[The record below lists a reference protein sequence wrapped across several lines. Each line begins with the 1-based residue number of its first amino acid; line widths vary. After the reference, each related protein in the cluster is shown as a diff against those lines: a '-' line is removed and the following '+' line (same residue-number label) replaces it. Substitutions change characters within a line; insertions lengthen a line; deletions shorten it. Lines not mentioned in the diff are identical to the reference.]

1 MKQARSAFGRIAAQ
15 TAKQVL
21 LQRVR
26 DAERDIIFNE
36 YKDRQGQ
43 LIRGIVRRFEKGHN
57 LIVDLGKTEGILP
70 AREQTPRET
79 YRPGDR
85 IVAYVKNIDREA
97 RGPMIILSRQSPHLV
112 EKLFE
117 AEVPEI
123 YESIVKIV
131 GVAREPGS
139 RSKIA
144 VTSRD
149 ADVDPV
155 GACVGIKGSR
165 VQAVVQELRGEKID
179 IVPYDKDVAR
189 YIINAIQPAEVN
201 RVIVD
206 EADHRMELVVPDEK
220 LSLAI
225 GRKGQNVRL
234 ASQLTGW
241 RLDIVSESKFRQMED
256 EAMTQLAE
264 IDGMEDE
271 LAKNLFGLG
280 FRALDEIAE
289 AELAELASIEGVE
302 DEKRAKELRVAAE
315 GALERLRQER
325 IRRAVEQGGALNDR
339 EALLLIP
346 GMGTRMAQALE
357 DSGYRS
363 VRDIAREDPDRLSIK
378 SGLGHKKARQVWQG
392 AVDFQRTVAREVQ
405 EARERIE
412 QQRADLEAQAQADV
426 AAIAGHNA
434 DWVRRR
440 RRGRRRVKRTC
451 IGCRAIS
458 APEDLVRIV
467 AALEGGLVFDL
478 ARRTFGRGAWLHPDP
493 ACLAQAARGG
503 IDRAFRQPFGLNPPA
518 LTALFRTAASRRA
531 LVLIGAARRAQKLE
545 AGAAAVAEAI
555 ERRKVEL
562 LIVSTDASRRG
573 GA

>member
-1 MKQARSAFGRIAAQ
+1 MAQAAGYTEGLGSIVEQVAQEKGIDKKILIETMEAAILKAAQAAFGPNRELEARYNSDTGNIDLFQYMTVVEAVALPEREIAVDQARKHGLDADIGEELGFQVFWHPRDAERARQQDKEFGSVLDMKQARSQFGRIAAQ

-26 DAERDIIFNE
+26 DAERDIIHNE

-57 LIVDLGKTEGILP
+57 LIVDLGKTEGVLP

-85 IVAYVKNIDREA
+85 IVAYVKNIDRES

-123 YESIVKIV
+123 YEGIVKIV
-131 GVAREPGS
+131 SVAREPSS

-149 ADVDPV
+149 PDVDPV

-179 IVPYDKDVAR
+179 IVPYDKDPAR

-201 RVIVD
+201 RVVVD
-206 EADHRMELVVPDEK
+206 ESNHRMELVVPDEK

-256 EAMTQLAE
+256 EAMIQLAE
-264 IDGMEDE
+264 IEGMDEE

-289 AELAELASIEGVE
+289 AELAELATIEGVE
-302 DEKRAKELRVAAE
+302 DEERAGELQKAAE
-315 GALERLRQER
+315 RALERLRQER
-325 IRRAVEQGGALNDR
+325 IRRIAEQSGAISDHD
-339 EALLLIP
+339 ALLVVP
-346 GMGTRMAQALE
+346 GMGTRTAQALE
-357 DSGYRS
+357 ESGYKS
-363 VRDIAREDPDRLSIK
+363 VRDVAKEDPDRLAIK
-378 SGLGHKKARQVWQG
+378 SGLGNKKARQVWQG
-392 AVDFQRTVAREVQ
+392 AVDFQRTVAKEIQV
-405 EARERIE
+405 ARERLAE
-412 QQRADLEAQAQADV
+412 QRAGLDAQAQADV
-426 AAIAGHNA
+426 AASTGA
-434 DWVRRR
+434 
-440 RRGRRRVKRTC
+440 
-451 IGCRAIS
+451 
-458 APEDLVRIV
+458 ED
-467 AALEGGLVFDL
+467 E
-478 ARRTFGRGAWLHPDP
+478 
-493 ACLAQAARGG
+493 
-503 IDRAFRQPFGLNPPA
+503 
-518 LTALFRTAASRRA
+518 
-531 LVLIGAARRAQKLE
+531 E
-545 AGAAAVAEAI
+545 
-555 ERRKVEL
+555 
-562 LIVSTDASRRG
+562 VSEEES
-573 GA
+573 

>member
-1 MKQARSAFGRIAAQ
+1 MAAQTASFGDGLATIVEQVAQEKGIDKQVLIETMEAAILKAAQAAFGPDRELEARFNPDTGNIDLFQYMTVVENVGQPEREIGLDVARKHGLDAEIGEELGFQVFWHPRDADRAKQQDKEFGSVLDMKQARSAFGRIAAQ
-15 TAKQVL
+15 AAKQVL

-57 LIVDLGKTEGILP
+57 LVVDLGRTEGVLP

-79 YRPGDR
+79 FRPGDR

-123 YESIVKIV
+123 YEGIVKIV
-131 GVAREPGS
+131 SVAREPGS

-179 IVPYDKDVAR
+179 IVPWDKDPAR

-201 RVIVD
+201 KVIVD
-206 EADHRMELVVPDEK
+206 EGDHRMELVVPDEK

-241 RLDIVSESKFRQMED
+241 KLDIISESKFLQMEE
-256 EAMTQLAE
+256 EALVQLRE
-264 IDGMEDE
+264 IEGIGDE
-271 LAKNLFGLG
+271 LAKSMYRLG
-280 FRALDEIAE
+280 FRALEEIAE
-289 AELAELASIEGVE
+289 ASVEELVTIDGIETPERAEEL
-302 DEKRAKELRVAAE
+302 KRAAAGAMERV
-315 GALERLRQER
+315 RQER
-325 IRRAVEQGGALNDR
+325 IERATSR
-339 EALLLIP
+339 TEALSEEERLQFLQGI
-346 GMGTRMAQALE
+346 GQRTVQLVVEA
-357 DSGYRS
+357 GYRR
-363 VRDIAREDPDRLSIK
+363 VEDLAREDPDRLAIRT
-378 SGLGHKKARQVWQG
+378 GLGIKKARQIHES
-392 AVDFQRTVAREVQ
+392 ARHFIQDEWK
-405 EARERIE
+405 EIE
-412 QQRADLEAQAQADV
+412 KA
-426 AAIAGHNA
+426 
-434 DWVRRR
+434 
-440 RRGRRRVKRTC
+440 RVK
-451 IGCRAIS
+451 
-458 APEDLVRIV
+458 
-467 AALEGGLVFDL
+467 F
-478 ARRTFGRGAWLHPDP
+478 
-493 ACLAQAARGG
+493 
-503 IDRAFRQPFGLNPPA
+503 
-518 LTALFRTAASRRA
+518 AAS
-531 LVLIGAARRAQKLE
+531 
-545 AGAAAVAEAI
+545 AGSESEGSA
-555 ERRKVEL
+555 
-562 LIVSTDASRRG
+562 
-573 GA
+573 

>member
-1 MKQARSAFGRIAAQ
+1 
-15 TAKQVL
+15 
-21 LQRVR
+21 VR

-57 LIVDLGKTEGILP
+57 IVVDLGRTEGVLP

-85 IVAYVKNIDREA
+85 IVAFVKNIDRES

-123 YESIVKIV
+123 YEGIVKIV
-131 GVAREPGS
+131 SVAREPSS

-149 ADVDPV
+149 PDVDPV

-179 IVPYDKDVAR
+179 IVPYDKDPAR
-189 YIINAIQPAEVN
+189 YIINPIQPAEGN
-201 RVIVD
+201 RVVVA
-206 EADHRMELVVPDEK
+206 EANPRMELVVPDEK

-256 EAMTQLAE
+256 EAMIQLAE
-264 IDGMEDE
+264 IEGMDEE

-289 AELAELASIEGVE
+289 AELAELATIEGVE
-302 DEKRAKELRVAAE
+302 DEERAGELQKAAE
-315 GALERLRQER
+315 RALERLRQER
-325 IRRAVEQGGALNDR
+325 IRRIAEQSGAITDHD
-339 EALLLIP
+339 ALLVVP
-346 GMGTRMAQALE
+346 GMGTRTAQALE
-357 DSGYRS
+357 ESGYKS
-363 VRDIAREDPDRLSIK
+363 VRDVAKEDPDRLAIK
-378 SGLGHKKARQVWQG
+378 SGLGNKKARQVWQG
-392 AVDFQRTVAREVQ
+392 AVDFQRTVAKEIQV
-405 EARERIE
+405 ARERLAE
-412 QQRADLEAQAQADV
+412 QRAGLDAQAEADV
-426 AAIAGHNA
+426 AASTGA
-434 DWVRRR
+434 
-440 RRGRRRVKRTC
+440 
-451 IGCRAIS
+451 
-458 APEDLVRIV
+458 EDEEVG
-467 AALEGGLVFDL
+467 EEE
-478 ARRTFGRGAWLHPDP
+478 
-493 ACLAQAARGG
+493 
-503 IDRAFRQPFGLNPPA
+503 
-518 LTALFRTAASRRA
+518 S
-531 LVLIGAARRAQKLE
+531 
-545 AGAAAVAEAI
+545 
-555 ERRKVEL
+555 
-562 LIVSTDASRRG
+562 
-573 GA
+573 

>member
-1 MKQARSAFGRIAAQ
+1 MAAQAAAAGLGMDLGTIVEQVAQEKGIDKKVLIETMEAAILKAAQAAFGPTRELEARFNEESGNIDLFQYMTVVEDVAQPEREIALDVAVKHGLEAEIGEELGFQVFWHPRDAERARQQDKEFGSVLDMKQARSTFGRIAAQ

-57 LIVDLGKTEGILP
+57 IVVDLGKTEGVLP

-85 IVAYVKNIDREA
+85 IVAFVKNIDRES
-97 RGPMIILSRQSPHLV
+97 RGPMIILSRSQPNLV

-123 YESIVKIV
+123 YEGIVKIV

-144 VTSRD
+144 VTTRD
-149 ADVDPV
+149 SDVDPV

-179 IVPYDKDVAR
+179 IVPFDRDPAR

-201 RVIVD
+201 KVIVD

-241 RLDIVSESKFRQMED
+241 KLDIISESKFKQMED
-256 EAMTQLAE
+256 EALVVLKE
-264 IDGMEDE
+264 IDGVDEE
-271 LAKNLFGLG
+271 LAKAMYRLG
-280 FRALDEIAE
+280 FRALEEIAE
-289 AELAELASIEGVE
+289 AAIEELVTIEGVTSE
-302 DEKRAKELRVAAE
+302 ERAQELKAAAE
-315 GALERLRQER
+315 RTMERLRRDRIHRASSQIEPLSER
-325 IRRAVEQGGALNDR
+325 DKLRFV
-339 EALLLIP
+339 P
-346 GMGTRMAQALE
+346 GVGTRTVQLLE
-357 DSGYRS
+357 EAGYRT
-363 VRDIAREDPDRLSIK
+363 VQDLAREDADRLAIRT
-378 SGLGHKKARQVWQG
+378 GLGIKKARQIQVG
-392 AVDFQRTVAREVQ
+392 ASHFLST
-405 EARERIE
+405 EAREIDE
-412 QQRADLEAQAQADV
+412 
-426 AAIAGHNA
+426 
-434 DWVRRR
+434 
-440 RRGRRRVKRTC
+440 
-451 IGCRAIS
+451 
-458 APEDLVRIV
+458 
-467 AALEGGLVFDL
+467 
-478 ARRTFGRGAWLHPDP
+478 ARRHA
-493 ACLAQAARGG
+493 
-503 IDRAFRQPFGLNPPA
+503 
-518 LTALFRTAASRRA
+518 TAA
-531 LVLIGAARRAQKLE
+531 
-545 AGAAAVAEAI
+545 AAAAAAAHQPATSGEA
-555 ERRKVEL
+555 
-562 LIVSTDASRRG
+562 
-573 GA
+573 